1 VWVTPYWNANTE
13 GGFADEC
20 SRHPGPQRLR
30 PGIGAAHQSNNENNY
45 IVFYL

>member
-1 VWVTPYWNANTE
+1 MPILNGALPTNAAVTPAQ
-13 GGFADEC
+13 
-20 SRHPGPQRLR
+20 RHLR